1 MYAVIETG
9 GKQYRVEQGMLL
21 AHELLPGVEVGAT
34 VEFDKVLLLAT
45 EDGVQIGTP
54 YVDGAKVVGEVKE
67 AGRGDKIIVYKY
79 KAKKGYRKKQG
90 HRQGYMATSIRAIE
104 G

>member
-1 MYAVIETG
+1 
-9 GKQYRVEQGMLL
+9 MLL

-45 EDGVQIGTP
+45 EDSVQIGTP

-67 AGRGDKIIVYKY
+67 TGRGDKIIVYKY

-90 HRQGYMATSIRAIE
+90 HRQGYMATSIQAIE

>member
-1 MYAVIETG
+1 
-9 GKQYRVEQGMLL
+9 MLL
-21 AHELLPGVEVGAT
+21 AHELLPGVEVGET
-34 VEFDKVLLLAT
+34 VEFDKVLLLAAD
-45 EDGVQIGTP
+45 DGVQIGTP

-67 AGRGDKIIVYKY
+67 TGRGDKIIVYKY

-90 HRQGYMATSIRAIE
+90 HRQGYMATSITSIE

>member
-1 MYAVIETG
+1 
-9 GKQYRVEQGMLL
+9 MLL
-21 AHELLPGVEVGAT
+21 AHELLPGVEVGET
-34 VEFDKVLLLAT
+34 VEFDKVLLLARD
-45 EDGVQIGTP
+45 DGVRIGTP

-67 AGRGDKIIVYKY
+67 TGRDDKIVVYKY

-90 HRQGYMATSIRAIE
+90 HRQGYMATSITSIE

>member
-90 HRQGYMATSIRAIE
+90 HRQGYMATSIQAIE